1 MLYPIVRWFVKGYNP
16 SRMAAKVYL
25 SLGSNLGDRLANLQE
40 GVRRLGAHGVFPFQI
55 SRVYETVP
63 VGETP
68 DPRLYLNLGVWA
80 ETELA
85 PHALLGAVKAV
96 EAELGRTFTE
106 GRWMPRTL
114 DIDIILY
121 DDLTLTTPTLTI
133 PHSRMRERAF
143 VLIPLSEMTP
153 DYVLPDGTPLQ
164 ELLRDP
170 RIQSQ
175 EVRVYDADLSLS
187 SR

>member
-1 MLYPIVRWFVKGYNP
+1 MA
-16 SRMAAKVYL
+16 MAAWVYL
-25 SLGSNLGDRLANLQE
+25 SLGSNLGDRLANLRE
-40 GVRRLGAHGVFPFQI
+40 GVKRLPLHGVYPRRV
-55 SRVYETVP
+55 SRIYETVP

-85 PHALLGAVKAV
+85 PLALLDAVKAV
-96 EAELGRTFTE
+96 EAELGRTFDE

-121 DDLTLTTPTLTI
+121 DDLVLETPALTI
-133 PHSRMRERAF
+133 PHPRMRERAF
-143 VLIPLSEMTP
+143 VLIPLAELTP
-153 DYVLPDGTPLQ
+153 DHILPDGTPLQ
-164 ELLRDP
+164 ALLQDP

-175 EVRVYDADLSLS
+175 EVRLYDAHLSVS
-187 SR
+187 GG

>member
-1 MLYPIVRWFVKGYNP
+1 
-16 SRMAAKVYL
+16 MAAKVYL
-25 SLGSNLGDRLANLQE
+25 SLGSNLGDRLKNLQE
-40 GVRRLGAHGVFPFQI
+40 GVRRLRAHGVFPYQI
-55 SRVYETVP
+55 SQVYETVP

-85 PHALLGAVKAV
+85 PHALLEAVKAV

-121 DDLTLTTPTLTI
+121 DQLILDTPTLTI
-133 PHSRMRERAF
+133 PHPRMRERAF
-143 VLIPLSEMTP
+143 VLIPLAEMTP
-153 DYVLPDGTPLQ
+153 NYILPDGTPLQ
-164 ELLRDP
+164 ELLRDS
-170 RIQSQ
+170 RIQKQ
-175 EVRVYDADLSLS
+175 EVRVYDAHLSVS
-187 SR
+187 SG